1 MSKRPF
7 MQLYVSDFL
16 GDTQHLSAEEIGAYM
31 LLLMTMWQRD
41 GKLPMNEKTLSRVAR
56 IAPEQ
61 WPTVWASLA
70 DFFTVEDGEISQER
84 LSDELGKFAR
94 KSAARSEAGR
104 RGGHAKALK
113 DKKSGVANA
122 MAKRWHLPDTR
133 IKKGNA
139 SPDPTDSVVLDRYR
153 ADQENLFKTCE
164 EISGQKI
171 PDYMQRFSFSASVVA
186 EARKR
191 LAH

>member
-16 GDTQHLSAEEIGAYM
+16 GDTQHLSAEEVGAYL

-61 WPTVWASLA
+61 WPAVWVSLA

-84 LSDELGKFAR
+84 LSEELGKFAR

-133 IKKGNA
+133 IKKGEN
-139 SPDPTDSVVLDRYR
+139 DLVPTDSPVRVSRHVEPEVF
-153 ADQENLFKTCE
+153 AACIEATGEKV
-164 EISGQKI
+164 
-171 PDYMQRFSFSASVVA
+171 PDFLEAKSFPLAVVA